1 MFGGW
6 FKRTRSDGVR
16 HTTPC
21 ASRGGDEMIGSY
33 TRERLERMDQ
43 HFVSAVERAFRT
55 GVESRRAAAV
65 TYDLTKR

>member
-6 FKRTRSDGVR
+6 FQRTRSDGV
-16 HTTPC
+16 TTTRT
-21 ASRGGDEMIGSY
+21 SRSVTRDEMIGSY